1 MVYGKYTDKS
11 FLSDIQNLEDISGFS
26 FKKINNQSNTKY
38 VFGCS
43 HISKYSE
50 DEEMNYLEPNEF
62 CDWNET
68 NFFTPPNLN
77 FEEMSEKTFIFP
89 KIEKKKIKRCKFKII
104 YKKID
109 GLFILSKKSFFYHC
123 HEPKNIFNKFNQL
136 YYRNIKLSYDFVLK
150 YFKKLF
156 KLSIKYNNNIDMI
169 IINLKKKK
177 KKYINKYLYVN
188 TKNNKNMNRKIV
200 NFLKSIKNILNKKIN
215 VNNIEKIYSLEEYI
229 KFFLK
234 QNANSYLRFEDIE
247 KLNDFVNQK

>member
-1 MVYGKYTDKS
+1 MVYEKYIDKS

-26 FKKINNQSNTKY
+26 FKKMNNQSNTKY
-38 VFGCS
+38 IFGCS
-43 HISKYSE
+43 HIDKYSE
-50 DEEMNYLEPNEF
+50 DEKMNYIEPYEF
-62 CDWNET
+62 SDWNET
-68 NFFTPPNLN
+68 NFFTTNILD
-77 FEEMSEKTFIFP
+77 FEEISEKTFIFS

-123 HEPKNIFNKFNQL
+123 HEPKNIYNKFNQL

-150 YFKKLF
+150 YFKKLYQ
-156 KLSIKYNNNIDMI
+156 LSIKYNNDVDII

-177 KKYINKYLYVN
+177 KKYINKYLCVN

-200 NFLKSIKNILNKKIN
+200 NFLKSIKNILNKK
-215 VNNIEKIYSLEEYI
+215 VKVSSIEKIYSLQEYI

-247 KLNDFVNQK
+247 KLNDFINQK

>member
-1 MVYGKYTDKS
+1 
-11 FLSDIQNLEDISGFS
+11 
-26 FKKINNQSNTKY
+26 
-38 VFGCS
+38 
-43 HISKYSE
+43 
-50 DEEMNYLEPNEF
+50 
-62 CDWNET
+62 
-68 NFFTPPNLN
+68 
-77 FEEMSEKTFIFP
+77 
-89 KIEKKKIKRCKFKII
+89 
-104 YKKID
+104 
-109 GLFILSKKSFFYHC
+109 
-123 HEPKNIFNKFNQL
+123 
-136 YYRNIKLSYDFVLK
+136 
-150 YFKKLF
+150 
-156 KLSIKYNNNIDMI
+156 MI